1 MAKKSALGKGLGA
14 LIDESTSLST
24 SSISE
29 ISNPAAAPAA
39 ASSATPLPAAALP
52 KGITQEEDGSLS
64 LDVSRLVPNPHQ
76 PRKEFREESLQE
88 LADSIREHGIIQ
100 PVTVEDAGDG
110 TFYIIAGERRT
121 RAAKLAGLAKIPV
134 QLKKY
139 SDQRKLEVA
148 LIENIQRSD
157 LNPIEEALA
166 YQKLMEMS
174 QLSQEELAQ
183 RVGKN
188 RSTVA
193 NALRLLKLPEDMQ
206 SALEGGAITSGH
218 ARALLSVNDSA
229 DQRILFGRI
238 TGSGLSVREAEQ
250 QAAELNGGGRVKA
263 AEKKVPKEAP
273 RDPDLAALEQQYI
286 EIFGTKVSIKGN
298 LDKGSIVIEYFSKDD
313 LNRLHSIITE

>member
-1 MAKKSALGKGLGA
+1 MAKRQGLGRGLDA
-14 LIDESTSLST
+14 LIEEPSLTSGT
-24 SSISE
+24 ISGVQNPQVF
-29 ISNPAAAPAA
+29 SNTTTEAAAQQTVQFPE
-39 ASSATPLPAAALP
+39 
-52 KGITQEEDGSLS
+52 GITQEEDGSLS
-64 LDVSRLVPNPHQ
+64 LEVERLVPNPHQ
-76 PRKEFREESLQE
+76 PRKEFKEEALQE
-88 LADSIREHGIIQ
+88 LAESIREHGIIQ

-110 TFYIIAGERRT
+110 QFYIIAGERRT
-121 RAAKLAGLAKIPV
+121 RAARLAGLTKIPV

-157 LNPIEEALA
+157 LNPIEEAIA

-206 SALEGGAITSGH
+206 SALETGAITSGH
-218 ARALLSVNDSA
+218 ARALLSVNDAS

-238 TGSGLSVREAEQ
+238 TGSSLSVREAEQ
-250 QAAELNGGGRVKA
+250 QAAELNGGSRIQPPKNKPVA
-263 AEKKVPKEAP
+263 PAKK
-273 RDPDLAALEQQYI
+273 DPDLAALEQQYI
-286 EIFGTKVSIKGN
+286 EVFGTKVSIKGN
-298 LDKGSIVIEYFSKDD
+298 LDKGSIIIEYFSKDD
-313 LNRLHSIITE
+313 LDRLHSIITE